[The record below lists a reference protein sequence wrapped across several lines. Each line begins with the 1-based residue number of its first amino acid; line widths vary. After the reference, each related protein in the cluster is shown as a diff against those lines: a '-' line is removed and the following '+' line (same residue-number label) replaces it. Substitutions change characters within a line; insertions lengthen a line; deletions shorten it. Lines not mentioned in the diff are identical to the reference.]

1 MEDNDNLKR
10 INSDTILHSIAGILP
25 NAASVHKYLDI
36 NSNTI
41 LNSIADGV
49 IVIGLD
55 HRIIFMNRAA
65 KDMLGRAGEDL
76 SEGSKC
82 GEVFGHSLCTF
93 GCLINATIKT
103 GEHLYNY
110 EAAFEKDGKKILLS
124 INTALLK
131 DHHNNIIGGIEI
143 FRDVSLVNELK
154 DELKGRYSFD
164 NIIGKNYRVHE
175 VFELLKEVAP
185 TRATVLIE
193 GETGTGKELIANAI
207 HHNSPRSGSP
217 FVKVNCA
224 ALSEG
229 LLESEIFGH
238 VRGAFTGAINDKAG
252 RFEMANGGTIFLDEI
267 GDITPQTQVKL
278 LRVLQEGEFERVG
291 DSRTIKVNVRV
302 ITATNKDLRAMVER
316 DEFREDLYYRL
327 KVVPVRLPPLRE
339 RKDDIPLLVRHFIEK
354 FNREMNTEIT
364 HVSPAAMELLM
375 EYNYPGNIR
384 ELEHI
389 IEHAF
394 VRCQGKTISPE
405 NLPKDLQNND
415 IVSKVMSRSDPM
427 RSLEKEMIVQA
438 LKETGWRYSE
448 CARKLNMSRTTL
460 WRRMKEFNIEKK

>member
-110 EAAFEKDGKKILLS
+110 EAPLKGRQEDTLS

-193 GETGTGKELIANAI
+193 GRREPA
-207 HHNSPRSGSP
+207 RS
-217 FVKVNCA
+217 
-224 ALSEG
+224 
-229 LLESEIFGH
+229 
-238 VRGAFTGAINDKAG
+238 
-252 RFEMANGGTIFLDEI
+252 
-267 GDITPQTQVKL
+267 
-278 LRVLQEGEFERVG
+278 
-291 DSRTIKVNVRV
+291 
-302 ITATNKDLRAMVER
+302 
-316 DEFREDLYYRL
+316 
-327 KVVPVRLPPLRE
+327 
-339 RKDDIPLLVRHFIEK
+339 
-354 FNREMNTEIT
+354 
-364 HVSPAAMELLM
+364 
-375 EYNYPGNIR
+375 
-384 ELEHI
+384 
-389 IEHAF
+389 
-394 VRCQGKTISPE
+394 
-405 NLPKDLQNND
+405 
-415 IVSKVMSRSDPM
+415 
-427 RSLEKEMIVQA
+427 
-438 LKETGWRYSE
+438 
-448 CARKLNMSRTTL
+448 
-460 WRRMKEFNIEKK
+460 